1 VRHSLLWLGI
11 VLVIGACDHK
21 PAPRQQQA
29 AATRAPAPTPAPA
42 AAAPRPTPAPA
53 PAAAA
58 PAAPK
63 PDPAPTDDSA
73 QACME
78 IGVRA
83 ANIFIADADARDKAQ
98 FEQART
104 DIVRSTAQSCMQN
117 KWDADLRRCFLSAAT
132 RPQFD
137 ACSARAPG
145 AAASKPP
152 TRGS

>member
-1 VRHSLLWLGI
+1 VRHLWLGI

-21 PAPRQQQA
+21 PAPKQQQA
-29 AATRAPAPTPAPA
+29 AAAPTPAPA
-42 AAAPRPTPAPA
+42 SATVTAPAPA
-53 PAAAA
+53 PA
-58 PAAPK
+58 
-63 PDPAPTDDSA
+63 PAPTPTPTPAPGDDSA

-83 ANIFIADADARDKAQ
+83 ANILVANAPDAQAKAQ

-104 DIVRSTAQSCMQN
+104 DIVRATAQSCMKN
-117 KWDADLRRCFLSAAT
+117 KWDAELRQCFLSAASQA
-132 RPQFD
+132 QFD

-145 AAASKPP
+145 AAASKP